1 MRDLTSLLTMSM
13 NQDQITLLPES
24 TPVDP
29 LGELGQ
35 PIQVVDLFAG
45 PGGLGEGFTSFGDG
59 QRFEIVVSAEK
70 DSKAWQTLRLRAF
83 FRLLKKHK
91 PAHLFEYYNYCND
104 PAALGEF
111 TPSDETKELWDAA
124 AREAKCI
131 TLGSDAGNKILDDA
145 LNDLEHGLNDKRPW
159 VLIGGPPCQAYS
171 VVGRARNQA
180 KADYKAEEDHR
191 HFLYKEYLRIIREK
205 QPTVFVMENVKGIL
219 SSKVNDERIFS
230 NILRDLSDPH
240 QALHEGGTGKRYHIY
255 SLATGT
261 HFAPGD
267 DVDKI
272 DPRAFIIRAEGYG
285 IPQARHRVILLGIS
299 EDCLPENLIQ
309 VKLTKD
315 SPEATVGQ
323 VIGNLPKLRS
333 GLTKMA
339 DSQESW
345 ASVVQDQ
352 VKYLRDQIDVADK
365 MWQVLGDIQTGFNAP
380 ASSGGRRVRR
390 AASKNDG
397 GTGNAQLDDWYRDQ
411 NLDYWLNH
419 EVRGHMLTDLRR
431 YVFAAAY
438 AKLHGVS
445 PKGHKGFNLE
455 GLAPDH
461 ANWESG
467 VFSDRFRVQAENLPA
482 TTITSHISKD
492 GHYFIHYDPTQCRSL
507 SVREAARI
515 QTFPDNYFFQ
525 GNRTEQFHQVGNAV
539 PPLLASKIA
548 RVVFRIL
555 FDKVREFDEQGS
567 AVEQADAD
575 LPLANAGCDSEGHAF
590 CTFRT

>member
-1 MRDLTSLLTMSM
+1 MRRIFISGDVLLPRMPAIMRDLTSLLTMSM
-13 NQDQITLLPES
+13 NQDQKTLFPED

-29 LGELGQ
+29 LDELDH

-59 QRFEIVVSAEK
+59 KRFEIVVSAEK
-70 DSKAWQTLRLRAF
+70 DAKAWQTLRLRAF
-83 FRLLKKHK
+83 YRLLKKHK
-91 PAHLFEYYNYCND
+91 PAHLSEYHQYCND
-104 PAALGEF
+104 PEASGEF
-111 TPSDETKELWDAA
+111 VPSDETRDLWNQAG
-124 AREAKCI
+124 REARCI
-131 TLGSDAGNKILDDA
+131 TLGSEEGNQELDEA
-145 LNDLEHGLNDKRPW
+145 LADPLHGLDHSRPW

-219 SSKVNDERIFS
+219 SSKVNNERIFS
-230 NILRDLSDPH
+230 HILRDLSNPH
-240 QALHEGGTGKRYHIY
+240 QALDGEGAGKRYHLY
-255 SLATGT
+255 SLVTGT

-272 DPRAFIIRAEGYG
+272 DPRAFIIRAENYG
-285 IPQARHRVILLGIS
+285 IPQARHRVILLGIA
-299 EDCLPENLIQ
+299 EDCLPPDPNQ
-309 VKLTKD
+309 VKLDTASD
-315 SPEATVGQ
+315 RVTVGQ
-323 VIGNLPKLRS
+323 ILKNLPRLRS
-333 GLTKMA
+333 SLTKMP
-339 DSQESW
+339 DSHESW
-345 ASVVQDQ
+345 ASVVREQ
-352 VKYLRDQIDVADK
+352 VEYLRAQIDVADE
-365 MWQVLGDIQTGFNAP
+365 MWRALGDVLRDFDAP
-380 ASSGGRRVRR
+380 AGPGGRRVRR
-390 AASKNDG
+390 SPEDG
-397 GTGNAQLDDWYRDQ
+397 GTDNARLDEWY
-411 NLDYWLNH
+411 LDPELNYWLNH
-419 EVRGHMLTDLRR
+419 EVRGHMPTDLRR

-438 AKLHGVS
+438 AKLHGCS

-461 ANWESG
+461 KNWESG
-467 VFSDRFRVQAENLPA
+467 VFSDRFRVQAEGLPA

-507 SVREAARI
+507 SVREAARL

-548 RVVFRIL
+548 RVVYRIL
-555 FDKVREFDEQGS
+555 FDKVRAFDEPEAAEVEAKAA
-567 AVEQADAD
+567 AVTA
-575 LPLANAGCDSEGHAF
+575 
-590 CTFRT
+590 